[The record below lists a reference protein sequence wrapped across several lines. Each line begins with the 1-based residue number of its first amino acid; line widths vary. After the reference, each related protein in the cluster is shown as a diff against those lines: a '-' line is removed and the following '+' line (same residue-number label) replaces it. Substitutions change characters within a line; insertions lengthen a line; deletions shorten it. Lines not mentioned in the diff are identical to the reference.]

1 MCPLL
6 TCLVLYEISNPLK
19 YVNKNSQIG
28 KRTQNTKRLRTTVA
42 SARLWCGNKWSPK
55 FSVTYHS
62 KDLCLSHTQCAHLG
76 WTGGSALPGP
86 PSRMQVD
93 GLLFRILPFI
103 VAEGKQAHFLLV
115 THWSQLVNGPA
126 LPQRPRSTLPPC
138 ALGMRVPRP
147 GCKID
152 LLREMTHLQK
162 EVTAIETKLEQK
174 RSDRHNLLQAC
185 KMQDIKLP
193 LSKGTMDDISQE
205 EVSITASGGSGL

>member
-1 MCPLL
+1 M
-6 TCLVLYEISNPLK
+6 LYEISNPLK

-76 WTGGSALPGP
+76 WTGGSALSGP

-147 GCKID
+147 GCKIQTAEITFREP
-152 LLREMTHLQK
+152 LRFSNPANIASRRTS
-162 EVTAIETKLEQK
+162 V
-174 RSDRHNLLQAC
+174 
-185 KMQDIKLP
+185 
-193 LSKGTMDDISQE
+193 E
-205 EVSITASGGSGL
+205 EVAGDQPSGKGDTSE